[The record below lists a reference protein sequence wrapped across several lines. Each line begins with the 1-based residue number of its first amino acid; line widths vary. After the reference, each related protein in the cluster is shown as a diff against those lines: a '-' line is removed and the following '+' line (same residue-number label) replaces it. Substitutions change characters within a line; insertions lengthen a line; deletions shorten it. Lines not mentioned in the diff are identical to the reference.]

1 MGTRFYILAWRNN
14 LTYQAFK
21 MAPVVYGDLGKSAR
35 DVFGKGY
42 HFNLMK
48 LELKTKTAGGVEL
61 TTGGTSN
68 SESGKVVGNLETKY
82 KIKEHGLTFTEKW
95 DTDNKLT
102 TVLDVQDKIMKGLK
116 LTLDTSFLPQTGAK
130 SGLVKAEYKHD
141 LLCLNTETDLTLD
154 GPTINGSAVVG
165 HQGWLAGYQMAYDTN
180 KSKLKKNNFAL
191 GYSKGDCIIHGNV
204 NDGDVFGAS
213 IFQKVNPTL
222 DTAVNVG
229 WVASK
234 NETSFGI
241 GCKYALDGSASIRAK
256 VNNSSHVGL
265 GYQQKLRDGVTLT
278 LSTLIDGKN
287 FQQGG
292 HKVGL
297 ALELEA

>member
-1 MGTRFYILAWRNN
+1 
-14 LTYQAFK
+14 
-21 MAPVVYGDLGKSAR
+21 MAPVVYGDLGKTAR

-48 LELKTKTAGGVEL
+48 LEVKTKTAGGVEL

-68 SESGKVVGNLETKY
+68 SENGKVSGDLETKY

-95 DTDNKLT
+95 NTDNQLSTKIDVEDKL
-102 TVLDVQDKIMKGLK
+102 MKGLK
-116 LTLDTSFLPQTGAK
+116 LTLDTAYSPETGIK
-130 SGLVKAEYKHD
+130 TGKLKTEYKHCI
-141 LLCLNTETDLTLD
+141 LSLNTETDLTLE
-154 GPTINGSAVVG
+154 GPTINGAAVIG

-191 GYSKGDCIIHGNV
+191 GYSKGDFVLHANV
-204 NDGDVFGAS
+204 NDGDVFGGS
-213 IFQKVNPTL
+213 IYQKVKPGL

-234 NETSFGI
+234 NETTFAI
-241 GCKYALDGSASIRAK
+241 GCKYALDDSASIRAK

>member
-1 MGTRFYILAWRNN
+1 MGKN
-14 LTYQAFK
+14 QAFK

-48 LELKTKTAGGVEL
+48 LEVKTKTATGVEF
-61 TTGGTSN
+61 TTEGTSN
-68 SESGKVVGNLETKY
+68 SENGKVAGALESKY
-82 KIKEHGLTFTEKW
+82 KFKEHGLTITEKW
-95 DTDNKLT
+95 NTDNKLST
-102 TVLDVQDKIMKGLK
+102 KVDLQDKIMKGLK
-116 LTLDTSFLPQTGAK
+116 LTLET
-130 SGLVKAEYKHD
+130 EYKHD
-141 LLCLNTETDLTLD
+141 LLSVNTETDLTLE
-154 GPTINGSAVVG
+154 GPTINGSAVIG
-165 HQGWLAGYQMAYDTN
+165 HQGRLAGYQMAFDTN

-191 GYSKGDCIIHGNV
+191 GYVKGDCTIHGNV

-241 GCKYALDGSASIRAK
+241 GCKYALDDSASIRAK

>member
-1 MGTRFYILAWRNN
+1 VPLIYPA
-14 LTYQAFK
+14 YK
-21 MAPVVYGDLGKSAR
+21 MAPVAYGDLGKTAR

-48 LELKTKTAGGVEL
+48 LEVKTKTASGVEF
-61 TTGGTSN
+61 TTEGTSN
-68 SESGKVVGNLETKY
+68 SESGKVAGNLETKY

-95 DTDNKLT
+95 NTDNQLSTKIDL
-102 TVLDVQDKIMKGLK
+102 QDKIIKGLK
-116 LTLDTSFLPQTGAK
+116 LTLDTSFSPQTGAK
-130 SGLVKAEYKHD
+130 KGALKTEYKHD
-141 LLCLNTETDLTLD
+141 LLTMNTETDLTLD
-154 GPTINGSAVVG
+154 GPTINGAAVIG

-180 KSKLKKNNFAL
+180 KGKLKKNNFAL
-191 GYSKGDCIIHGNV
+191 GYTMGDCTLHGNL
-204 NDGDVFGAS
+204 NDGDIFGGS
-213 IFQKVNPTL
+213 IYQKVNSSL
-222 DTAVNVG
+222 ETAVNVG
-229 WVASK
+229 YVASK
-234 NETSFGI
+234 SETSFGI
-241 GCKYALDGSASIRAK
+241 GCKYNLDSAASIRAK

-278 LSTLIDGKN
+278 LSALVDGKN